1 MSQTTANQHASNI
14 EAGNADGMAFLNS
27 GSDEAYIEDVNAK
40 YKTSFTEFGD
50 AVAYVNER
58 LGELQSN
65 LASTADELG
74 ELDNL
79 MDAGLISGQD
89 YIS

>member
-1 MSQTTANQHASNI
+1 
-14 EAGNADGMAFLNS
+14 MAFLNS
-27 GSDEAYIEDVNAK
+27 GADKAYIEDVNAK
-40 YKTSFTEFGD
+40 YGKSFTDFAE

-65 LASTADELG
+65 LAATADELG

-79 MDAGLISGQD
+79 MDAGLISGED
-89 YIS
+89 YVN